1 MSETL
6 FIHQNSVLNK
16 RDAFLQQKQ
25 VSESFHFI
33 SMLGSCMAHSLSLM
47 NASHRSM
54 SVINLCSFPDR
65 TPGSCPRGGR

>member
-33 SMLGSCMAHSLSLM
+33 SMLGSCMAHS
-47 NASHRSM
+47 HRSM
-54 SVINLCSFPDR
+54 SVINLCSFLNW
-65 TPGSCPRGGR
+65 TPGHCPRGGG